1 MSETERL
8 RALARHACERDRLT
22 VDFAEA
28 KAKAPPPP
36 RTASSPRPVS
46 RRRLLAGFLLPAL
59 IIDASLVQ
67 TDQSLNFGLTI
78 SDYASF
84 AQIGALMYAAL
95 ALVVLARRVWRL
107 G

>member
-1 MSETERL
+1 M
-8 RALARHACERDRLT
+8 RALARYAYERDRLP

-28 KAKAPPPP
+28 KASPPPPP
-36 RTASSPRPVS
+36 RTASNLRPVS
-46 RRRLLAGFLLPAL
+46 RHRLLAGFLLPAL
-59 IIDASLVQ
+59 IIDASLVR
-67 TDQSLNFGLTI
+67 TDRGLNFGLTI

-84 AQIGALMYAAL
+84 AQIGALVYTAL

>member
-8 RALARHACERDRLT
+8 RALARHAYERDRLT
-22 VDFAEA
+22 VDFA
-28 KAKAPPPP
+28 KAKAPPP
-36 RTASSPRPVS
+36 RTASNPRPVS
-46 RRRLLAGFLLPAL
+46 RRRLIAGFLLPAL
-59 IIDASLVQ
+59 IIDALLVQ
-67 TDQSLNFGLTI
+67 TDRSLNFGLTI
-78 SDYASF
+78 TDYASF